1 MIKMFQKIK
10 DISFKD
16 RIIIA
21 LNVALIVI
29 GVIVFQEN
37 RGNKS
42 FIVFGALL
50 FSWVSLWLLSGYA
63 KERGLKIDFV
73 SKLAITLLTVFA
85 CGGYLFLWT
94 TAEVASVNTLEVA
107 LQFDKQLGNKDIQ
120 DMNYAVIEKLKPKI
134 DEVLKGVP
142 KKDENKRNEVV
153 LGIIAEHN
161 RIVLSGFT
169 NEEKENY
176 RLFKHRYYPESFKKL
191 WDNAK
196 EARGID
202 ILVES
207 QTLVAF
213 FLGALI
219 TSFYLVFFK
228 KLVGRFRKEK

>member
-1 MIKMFQKIK
+1 MFQKIK

-16 RIIIA
+16 RIIIV

-29 GVIVFQEN
+29 GVIVFQEM
-37 RGNKS
+37 REG
-42 FIVFGALL
+42 FIVFVALL

-73 SKLAITLLTVFA
+73 SKLAITLLIVFV
-85 CGGYLFLWT
+85 CGGYLFLVA

-107 LQFDKQLGNKDIQ
+107 LQFNKRLGDKDVQ
-120 DMNYAVIEKLKPKI
+120 DMNYAVIKKIKPKI
-134 DEVLKGVP
+134 DEALKGV

-176 RLFKHRYYPESFKKL
+176 RLFEHRYYPESF
-191 WDNAK
+191 
-196 EARGID
+196 
-202 ILVES
+202 
-207 QTLVAF
+207 
-213 FLGALI
+213 
-219 TSFYLVFFK
+219 
-228 KLVGRFRKEK
+228 

>member
-1 MIKMFQKIK
+1 MDKMFQKIK
-10 DISFKD
+10 DMSFKD

-37 RGNKS
+37 RGYES

-73 SKLAITLLTVFA
+73 SKLAITLLIVFA
-85 CGGYLFLWT
+85 YGGYLFLGI
-94 TAEVASVNTLEVA
+94 TAEVASVN
-107 LQFDKQLGNKDIQ
+107 N
-120 DMNYAVIEKLKPKI
+120 M
-134 DEVLKGVP
+134 
-142 KKDENKRNEVV
+142 
-153 LGIIAEHN
+153 
-161 RIVLSGFT
+161 
-169 NEEKENY
+169 
-176 RLFKHRYYPESFKKL
+176 
-191 WDNAK
+191 
-196 EARGID
+196 D

>member
-1 MIKMFQKIK
+1 MFQKIK

-16 RIIIA
+16 RIIIV

-29 GVIVFQEN
+29 GVIVFQEM
-37 RGNKS
+37 REG
-42 FIVFGALL
+42 FIVFVALL

-73 SKLAITLLTVFA
+73 SKLAITLLIVFV
-85 CGGYLFLWT
+85 CGGYLFLVA

-107 LQFDKQLGNKDIQ
+107 LQFNKRLGDKDVQ
-120 DMNYAVIEKLKPKI
+120 DMNYAVIKKIKPKI
-134 DEVLKGVP
+134 DEALKGV

-176 RLFKHRYYPESFKKL
+176 RLFEHRYYPESFKKL

-196 EARGID
+196 EARNMD
-202 ILVES
+202 IFVEP
-207 QTLVAF
+207 QTLVVF

>member
-1 MIKMFQKIK
+1 MC
-10 DISFKD
+10 FKK
-16 RIIIA
+16 
-21 LNVALIVI
+21 
-29 GVIVFQEN
+29 N
-37 RGNKS
+37 RGEKS

-73 SKLAITLLTVFA
+73 SKLAITLLIVFA
-85 CGGYLFLWT
+85 YGGYLFLGA

-107 LQFDKQLGNKDIQ
+107 LRFDKRLGDEDIQ
-120 DMNYAVIEKLKPKI
+120 DMNYAVIKKLKPKI
-134 DEVLKGVP
+134 DEALKGIP
-142 KKDENKRNEVV
+142 KKDENKRNEVA

-161 RIVLSGFT
+161 RIALSGFT

-176 RLFKHRYYPESFKKL
+176 RLFEHRYYPESFKKL

-196 EARGID
+196 EARGMD
-202 ILVES
+202 IFVS
-207 QTLVAF
+207 RPQTLVAF

>member
-1 MIKMFQKIK
+1 MFQKIK

-16 RIIIA
+16 RIIIV

-29 GVIVFQEN
+29 GVIVFQEM
-37 RGNKS
+37 REG
-42 FIVFGALL
+42 FIVFVALL

-73 SKLAITLLTVFA
+73 SKLAITLLIVFV
-85 CGGYLFLWT
+85 CGGYLFLVA

-107 LQFDKQLGNKDIQ
+107 LQFNKRLGDKDVQ
-120 DMNYAVIEKLKPKI
+120 DMNYAVIKKLKPKI
-134 DEVLKGVP
+134 DEALKGV

-176 RLFKHRYYPESFKKL
+176 RLFEHRYYPESFKKL

-196 EARGID
+196 EARNMD
-202 ILVES
+202 IFVEP
-207 QTLVAF
+207 QTLVVF